1 MEMEEV
7 VREIIW
13 RLAVG
18 ASLVGALSACQTGAA
33 RQGGGYTGAA
43 RQEVGY
49 SALCRSGM
57 TGDTYTIHN
66 AGCSPGDTL
75 VANQA
80 LAATPGPAAKSLHS
94 ADPVAFEGALARM
107 SGGMRV
113 LNNDADVVFALAG
126 RGGPKSAEY
135 KAVTAALPKMW
146 LTPAQ
151 VTQYVSPVMPAA
163 AKSIVA
169 QRTAIIRLEVEPDDR
184 LLLDDLKKKIQSISD
199 WINLSPTG
207 SGTAV
212 TIKVKKLQW
221 DERRAPDRTQ
231 TVMYASHQVNLLAAA
246 LLMPR
251 NATYSYEVITG
262 GIELSYAFEVKA
274 TDRRQPPF
282 DRLVRKTASREW
294 HSCSNARIQNVF
306 GGIQPASFV
315 ANDHMQQVCSSS
327 AAPASP
333 SAVRDQALDDVVQVI
348 REIPAIR
355 NALSRSTP

>member
-1 MEMEEV
+1 MDMEEV
-7 VREIIW
+7 VRETIW

-18 ASLVGALSACQTGAA
+18 ASLMGALSACQTGAA
-33 RQGGGYTGAA
+33 RQEVGYTGAA

-57 TGDTYTIHN
+57 TGDTYTMHN

-75 VANQA
+75 VTNQA
-80 LAATPGPAAKSLHS
+80 LAATPGPATNSPYS
-94 ADPVAFEGALARM
+94 ADPVAFEGALARIS
-107 SGGMRV
+107 SGSRA
-113 LNNDADVVFALAG
+113 LNSDADVVFALAG

-135 KAVTAALPKMW
+135 KAISAALPKMW
-146 LTPAQ
+146 LTPGQ
-151 VTQYVSPVMPAA
+151 VAQYVSPVMPAA

-169 QRTAIIRLEVEPDDR
+169 QRTVMVRLEVEPDDR

-199 WINLSPTG
+199 WISFSSPG
-207 SGTAV
+207 GGTPV

-231 TVMYASHQVNLLAAA
+231 TVMYASYQVNLLAAA

-251 NATYSYEVITG
+251 NATYSYDVTTG

-306 GGIQPASFV
+306 GGVQPASFV

-327 AAPASP
+327 AGPASP
-333 SAVRDQALDDVVQVI
+333 SAVSAQALDDVVQVI
-348 REIPAIR
+348 REIPAIQ
-355 NALSRSTP
+355 NALSRRTP